1 MNIPSRDGFTL
12 MEAVVSI
19 AIVSIGFVGIYSVF
33 VVAEKSLAKTFEK
46 NRLILT
52 ASSMI
57 EDIGSAQDN
66 LVDLREISLK
76 QDVDIDD
83 SGASSACSTFTSG
96 TSASATCIAEQ
107 EDRLN
112 KMKDK
117 WKKRLDKAKHKNTDE
132 APVKLKDSSVEEGE
146 DDQNLLTIEMEGKL
160 DVEVTFHRLFRKK
173 QE

>member
-66 LVDLREISLK
+66 LADLKEINLN

-83 SGASSACSTFTSG
+83 
-96 TSASATCIAEQ
+96 AEQ

-173 QE
+173 EE

>member
-66 LVDLREISLK
+66 LEAFKEINLD

-83 SGASSACSTFTSG
+83 
-96 TSASATCIAEQ
+96 AEQ

-132 APVKLKDSSVEEGE
+132 APVKLKDYRVEEGE
-146 DDQNLLTIEMEGKL
+146 DDQNLLTVEMEGKQ

>member
-1 MNIPSRDGFTL
+1 MPSRDGFTL
-12 MEAVVSI
+12 MEAIVSI

-33 VVAEKSLAKTFEK
+33 VVAEKSFAKTFEK

-57 EDIGSAQDN
+57 EDIGSAPDN
-66 LVDLREISLK
+66 LIDFKEINLN

-83 SGASSACSTFTSG
+83 
-96 TSASATCIAEQ
+96 AEQ

>member
-12 MEAVVSI
+12 IEAVVSI

-66 LVDLREISLK
+66 LEAFKEINLN

-83 SGASSACSTFTSG
+83 
-96 TSASATCIAEQ
+96 AEQ

>member
-1 MNIPSRDGFTL
+1 MNTKETRDGFTL

-57 EDIGSAQDN
+57 EDIGSDQINIQHYKEMNLDSDRIDYHYDN
-66 LVDLREISLK
+66 IESEKRLRKIRS
-76 QDVDIDD
+76 
-83 SGASSACSTFTSG
+83 
-96 TSASATCIAEQ
+96 
-107 EDRLN
+107 
-112 KMKDK
+112 K
-117 WKKRLDKAKHKNTDE
+117 WKKRLERSKHKNLTE
-132 APVKLKDSSVEEGE
+132 APTKLQDILVDEGAGK
-146 DDQNLLTIEMEGKL
+146 QNLLTIETEGRQG
-160 DVEVTFHRLFRKK
+160 VNVIFHRLFRKP

>member
-19 AIVSIGFVGIYSVF
+19 AIVSVGFVGIYSVF

-57 EDIGSAQDN
+57 EDIGSTQDN
-66 LVDLREISLK
+66 LVDLKEINLN

-83 SGASSACSTFTSG
+83 
-96 TSASATCIAEQ
+96 AEQ
-107 EDRLN
+107 EDRVN
-112 KMKDK
+112 KIKNK

-132 APVKLKDSSVEEGE
+132 APVKLKDFSVEEGE
-146 DDQNLLTIEMEGKL
+146 DNQNLLTIEMEGKQ

>member
-1 MNIPSRDGFTL
+1 
-12 MEAVVSI
+12 
-19 AIVSIGFVGIYSVF
+19 
-33 VVAEKSLAKTFEK
+33 
-46 NRLILT
+46 
-52 ASSMI
+52 MI

-66 LVDLREISLK
+66 LEAFKEINLN

-83 SGASSACSTFTSG
+83 
-96 TSASATCIAEQ
+96 AEQ